1 MLDPMVRACL
11 VLQETTKWSSNN
23 ILHSRYQSMRV
34 LVALQP
40 LHIISVLDLGHSNKC
55 AVVSHCFNLL
65 FPNKIW
71 CETSLVFIWHRHIL
85 FDEVSIQVFG
95 PFLNQIVFLLRFM
108 SSLYILDNNPL
119 SRFIF
124 GKFSKSVAYLVILLT
139 FSFAEWKF

>member
-71 CETSLVFIWHRHIL
+71 
-85 FDEVSIQVFG
+85 
-95 PFLNQIVFLLRFM
+95 
-108 SSLYILDNNPL
+108 
-119 SRFIF
+119 
-124 GKFSKSVAYLVILLT
+124 
-139 FSFAEWKF
+139 